1 MNYPI
6 KRLILYPGVIFF
18 LILTFIPA
26 RGLPAA
32 PPSLSSTAVSISIGL
47 SPALANAQFTSPVQ
61 VTHAADGSGRL
72 FVVQQDGKIFIIKNS
87 LLVPQTFLDL
97 GNLLIYGGERGLLG
111 LAFHPDYPTTP
122 YFYVNYTR
130 LSDGDT
136 VIARYTITADPDIA
150 DPSSASVLLTVD
162 QPYSNHNGGQ
172 LLFSP
177 LDGYLYIGMGDGGS
191 GGDPENRAQ
200 NPNTLLGKM
209 LRLDVDS
216 ASPYAIPVDNP
227 YVGIAGR
234 DEIWALGLRNPWRF
248 SFDRLTGDLY
258 IGDVGQNAWEE
269 VDFQAA
275 GTPGGVNYGWRC
287 REGMHNYNFEFSCQA
302 LTLTEPVAEYSHS
315 LGCSV
320 SGGFVYRGQTFPNIS
335 GRYFYGD
342 YCSGRIWSFYQT
354 SSAPVGFSTP
364 ILELDSPLSISSFGE
379 DESGELYIADYYG
392 SIHQLIQLPPF
403 ATYFPLIVR

>member
-1 MNYPI
+1 MHN
-6 KRLILYPGVIFF
+6 RLRPHLWNVSLLLAFYCFFILAAAKS
-18 LILTFIPA
+18 IPA
-26 RGLPAA
+26 SSSA
-32 PPSLSSTAVSISIGL
+32 LSSTAVPISIGL

-87 LLVPQTFLDL
+87 LAWPQTFLDL

-150 DPSSASVLLTVD
+150 DPSSASVLLIVD

-200 NPNTLLGKM
+200 NPEHL
-209 LRLDVDS
+209 
-216 ASPYAIPVDNP
+216 
-227 YVGIAGR
+227 AGQ
-234 DEIWALGLRNPWRF
+234 D
-248 SFDRLTGDLY
+248 
-258 IGDVGQNAWEE
+258 
-269 VDFQAA
+269 AA
-275 GTPGGVNYGWRC
+275 PG
-287 REGMHNYNFEFSCQA
+287 
-302 LTLTEPVAEYSHS
+302 
-315 LGCSV
+315 
-320 SGGFVYRGQTFPNIS
+320 RGQRFTVCHPC
-335 GRYFYGD
+335 R
-342 YCSGRIWSFYQT
+342 
-354 SSAPVGFSTP
+354 
-364 ILELDSPLSISSFGE
+364 
-379 DESGELYIADYYG
+379 
-392 SIHQLIQLPPF
+392 
-403 ATYFPLIVR
+403 